1 MTRSGAVPQLNLV
14 GSIWCVSV
22 YRRAGR
28 QSPRKDTERRTSGST
43 IWPGNAGRWQLVK
56 WLLSQALV
64 QRE

>member
-28 QSPRKDTERRTSGST
+28 QSPRKDIERLLPEAQS
-43 IWPGNAGRWQLVK
+43 AG
-56 WLLSQALV
+56 
-64 QRE
+64 